1 MAAGIDE
8 ARIMKVTRLRTA
20 RGGNGTALE
29 NLEGASGGSQR
40 GTGRKDQKSVFLKGS
55 REGEE
60 KIVRRLVE
68 GKE

>member
-40 GTGRKDQKSVFLKGS
+40 GTLRKDQKSVFGG
-55 REGEE
+55 RNRRRVE
-60 KIVRRLVE
+60 KERSE
-68 GKE
+68 

>member
-20 RGGNGTALE
+20 RGGNGTTLE
-29 NLEGASGGSQR
+29 NLEGASGRSQR
-40 GTGRKDQKSVFLKGS
+40 GTGRKDQKSVFLKRNRGGFQKES

-60 KIVRRLVE
+60 
-68 GKE
+68 

>member
-20 RGGNGTALE
+20 QGGNGTTLE

-40 GTGRKDQKSVFLKGS
+40 GTRRKDQKSVFLKRNRGGFQKES
-55 REGEE
+55 REG
-60 KIVRRLVE
+60 
-68 GKE
+68 KE